1 MEKLRNSKTVDLT
14 LFKLDRDRNNLL
26 VQSFK
31 EFNTH
36 FAQNQRRSSSSF
48 PPMVVNRV
56 KVTFLNEPGEGS
68 GVARGFYTALAEA
81 ILTNAKVPNLESA
94 QAVATGSSASL
105 AVAASK
111 SMQYNLLQRLRG
123 GRDPSRLGRSA
134 SSTSG
139 SSGSKSASRSGR
151 DLTRNLSF
159 NARPFVM
166 NGELADGRA
175 NEHLNH
181 QQVQMGERL
190 YPRVHTLHPSYA
202 GKITGMLLELSP
214 VELTMLL
221 ASEETLRSRVDEAVE
236 IIYRNGL
243 TEAQQTASSAGS
255 SSGALAV
262 SGSAGASA
270 AVSASVSADHS
281 TLPDID
287 FFNLS
292 KSKEDSNSATETSG
306 ANEVVEDNLPLFYSP
321 GKRGFYSPIQG
332 KATPERLNAFRNVG
346 RLMGLC
352 LLQNE
357 LCPIYLNRHV
367 IKFLLGRKVRFHDL
381 AFFDPVIYESLRQLV
396 VDAENKETSA
406 QLFSAL
412 ELTFSIDLSPEEG
425 GASVEL
431 IKGGRDIEVNA
442 ANVYTYVRKYSQ
454 YRMILCQEKALE
466 HMRMGLFDV
475 LPSGSLDGLTA
486 EDFRLLLNG
495 VGDINVQTL
504 ISYTTFNDES
514 GESPDRLVS
523 IKRWLWSIV
532 EKMSPM
538 EKQDLVFF
546 WTGSP
551 ALPASEDGFQ
561 PMPSVTIRP
570 VADRHLPSANTCIS
584 RLYLPLYSS
593 KAILKS
599 KLLMAIKA
607 KNFGFV

>member
-1 MEKLRNSKTVDLT
+1 
-14 LFKLDRDRNNLL
+14 
-26 VQSFK
+26 
-31 EFNTH
+31 
-36 FAQNQRRSSSSF
+36 
-48 PPMVVNRV
+48 
-56 KVTFLNEPGEGS
+56 
-68 GVARGFYTALAEA
+68 
-81 ILTNAKVPNLESA
+81 
-94 QAVATGSSASL
+94 
-105 AVAASK
+105 
-111 SMQYNLLQRLRG
+111 
-123 GRDPSRLGRSA
+123 
-134 SSTSG
+134 
-139 SSGSKSASRSGR
+139 
-151 DLTRNLSF
+151 
-159 NARPFVM
+159 
-166 NGELADGRA
+166 
-175 NEHLNH
+175 
-181 QQVQMGERL
+181 MGERL

-396 VDAENKETSA
+396 VDAENKVSFFSLLPRISVTISASFQETSA

-454 YRMILCQEKALE
+454 YR
-466 HMRMGLFDV
+466 
-475 LPSGSLDGLTA
+475 
-486 EDFRLLLNG
+486 
-495 VGDINVQTL
+495 
-504 ISYTTFNDES
+504 
-514 GESPDRLVS
+514 
-523 IKRWLWSIV
+523 
-532 EKMSPM
+532 
-538 EKQDLVFF
+538 
-546 WTGSP
+546 
-551 ALPASEDGFQ
+551 
-561 PMPSVTIRP
+561 
-570 VADRHLPSANTCIS
+570 
-584 RLYLPLYSS
+584 
-593 KAILKS
+593 
-599 KLLMAIKA
+599 
-607 KNFGFV
+607 